1 MFNITIKKS
10 CLLILNFSI
19 LTDFLSPLE
28 EAMMIVDQVHSFLFV
43 GDVESHWLPWEVLR
57 STSYGS
63 IARIAKI
70 KAIEDQLGVFPD
82 GSQVPLT
89 LRQRLFFGT
98 SLGKLEYKISK
109 CQRKSKDIVQ
119 AVRSLKA
126 WESDIK
132 DTKLIRCFIL
142 ECLAPF
148 KRYTLQHSNAVYEE
162 SILEK
167 TTWPIYALS
176 WILVGGSLCFFMYWI
191 FAWAV
196 VTGGTNL
203 SIWGAIFVTGAA
215 SDIVLVQVT
224 KIFLLY
230 YIPSKAMQPQLVRI
244 RSVLADIIMDYIN
257 RHDPAVQE
265 QEEEESDDDDIRVV
279 QHLSAA
285 CRAARSSE
293 LKSLPAAWLLRQVKI
308 IKFCDDTT
316 VLRTLC
322 NLSDTFR

>member
-1 MFNITIKKS
+1 
-10 CLLILNFSI
+10 
-19 LTDFLSPLE
+19 
-28 EAMMIVDQVHSFLFV
+28 MIVDQVHSFLFV
-43 GDVESHWLPWEVLR
+43 GDAESHWLPWEVLR
-57 STSYGS
+57 ATSYGS
-63 IARIAKI
+63 IARVAKI

-89 LRQRLFFGT
+89 LRQRLYFGT

-109 CQRKSKDIVQ
+109 CQRKSKEIVQ
-119 AVRSLKA
+119 AVRSLRA

-148 KRYTLQHSNAVYEE
+148 KRYTLQNSTTLYEE
-162 SILEK
+162 TIAERIS
-167 TTWPIYALS
+167 WPVYIFS

-191 FAWAV
+191 FDWGV
-196 VTGGTNL
+196 VTGGANL
-203 SIWGAIFVTGAA
+203 SIWGAIFATGAA
-215 SDIVLVQVT
+215 SDILLVQIT

-257 RHDPAVQE
+257 RHDPTIQE
-265 QEEEESDDDDIRVV
+265 QEEEEADDGDIRVV

-285 CRAARSSE
+285 CRAARSTE
-293 LKSLPAAWLLRQVKI
+293 LKSLPAAWLLRQVTLNKFKHIEIVI
-308 IKFCDDTT
+308 IKFNQLLFQFCDTT
-316 VLRTLC
+316 LIAVFFV
-322 NLSDTFR
+322 DYFRLTISMS